1 MANARQNGVTAG
13 QIDQPGAQVPTR
25 KSDGKSSARELDPHA
40 SAGALEAQGSSRV
53 ELDVQA
59 STRELAI
66 LELGAQNEHELSAAP
81 IPGSWILEGAPVARN
96 KLLAGSTDGMAST
109 YMWDCTAGRFN
120 WFYDI
125 DETICL
131 LEGSVLV
138 SCSTGES
145 RRLTAGDT
153 FFFPHGSRAE
163 WTVDTYVRKIA
174 FIHIPMSRK
183 MRLIKRALAALVR
196 LVWPGAGKDKVPTSW
211 APG

>member
-1 MANARQNGVTAG
+1 MANALQN
-13 QIDQPGAQVPTR
+13 
-25 KSDGKSSARELDPHA
+25 DPHA
-40 SAGALEAQGSSRV
+40 SAAALEAQASSRE

-66 LELGAQNEHELSAAP
+66 LELGAQNAHELSAAP

-96 KLLAGSTDGMAST
+96 KLLAGSTDGMACT
-109 YMWDCTAGRFN
+109 YMWDCTAGRFS

-145 RRLTAGDT
+145 RRLTVGDT
-153 FFFPHGSRAE
+153 FFFPQGSRAE

-174 FIHIPMSRK
+174 FIHIPLSRK
-183 MRLIKRALAALVR
+183 MRLIKRTLAALVR
-196 LVWPGAGKDKVPTSW
+196 LVRPGAGKDKALTSW
-211 APG
+211 PPG